1 MRFSLQN
8 KTIPLLTTK
17 RIPWKTCLHELLWF
31 IRGQTNNEILL
42 KDNINIWSGNA
53 SREFLD
59 SRGLRQLAVNDLGP
73 IYGHQW
79 RSFNAHYTNCHDDYH
94 GQGIDQLQNIINS
107 LQNKDERHSRRLI
120 LSAWNPVQ
128 LAEMALP
135 PCHVMAQF
143 HVTNNEELSC
153 SLYQRSGDVGLGIPF
168 NIASYS
174 FLTHLL
180 GYHCG
185 LIPKEFIHFIGNAHI
200 YDDHEKPLLQQIQ
213 RIPKRFPKVIINGYN
228 NNISDYKVEN
238 FTIRGYH
245 PEPSL
250 KMMMRP

>member
-1 MRFSLQN
+1 MRNSPEQQYLNLITKILKNGVTQRGRNGTTRCLIGTTMRFSLQN

-107 LQNKDERHSRRLI
+107 LQN
-120 LSAWNPVQ
+120 
-128 LAEMALP
+128 
-135 PCHVMAQF
+135 
-143 HVTNNEELSC
+143 
-153 SLYQRSGDVGLGIPF
+153 SL
-168 NIASYS
+168 
-174 FLTHLL
+174 
-180 GYHCG
+180 
-185 LIPKEFIHFIGNAHI
+185 
-200 YDDHEKPLLQQIQ
+200 
-213 RIPKRFPKVIINGYN
+213 
-228 NNISDYKVEN
+228 
-238 FTIRGYH
+238 
-245 PEPSL
+245 
-250 KMMMRP
+250 